1 MGDWVIQIWE
11 YVWKDK
17 DYISL
22 VFRFC
27 NFWSNEVIVSKHK
40 RVCYKRI
47 FYNTPLHKIR
57 EDEKMMSPTRR
68 MAEIVEGWRLK
79 EKGCL

>member
-11 YVWKDK
+11 YKHKNW
-17 DYISL
+17 IGL
-22 VFRFC
+22 IFRFHD
-27 NFWSNEVIVSKHK
+27 FLSNEVKVSKHK

-47 FYNTPLHKIR
+47 FYNTPLHKIW
-57 EDEKMMSPTRR
+57 EDEEMMSPTRT
-68 MAEIVEGWRLK
+68 MTEIVSGERLK

>member
-1 MGDWVIQIWE
+1 MYVIQIFE
-11 YVWKDK
+11 YKLE
-17 DYISL
+17 DYIGL
-22 VFRFC
+22 IFKFRD
-27 NFWSNEVIVSKHK
+27 FWSNEVKVSKHK

-57 EDEKMMSPTRR
+57 EDEKRMSTPTRT
-68 MAEIVEGWRLK
+68 MTEIVSGERLK

>member
-11 YVWKDK
+11 YKWKGK
-17 DYISL
+17 DWTSL
-22 VFRFC
+22 VFRFRD
-27 NFWSNEVIVSKHK
+27 FWSNEVKVSKHK

-47 FYNTPLHKIR
+47 FYATPLKKKK
-57 EDEKMMSPTRR
+57 DNNGMLSPTRL
-68 MAEIVEGWRLK
+68 MTEIVSGERLK

>member
-11 YVWKDK
+11 YKWKEK
-17 DYISL
+17 DYVSL
-22 VFRFC
+22 FFRFRD
-27 NFWSNEVIVSKHK
+27 FWSNEVKVSKHK

-47 FYNTPLHKIR
+47 FYATPLKKITS
-57 EDEKMMSPTRR
+57 DEKMFSPSRT
-68 MAEIVEGWRLK
+68 MTEIVSGERLK